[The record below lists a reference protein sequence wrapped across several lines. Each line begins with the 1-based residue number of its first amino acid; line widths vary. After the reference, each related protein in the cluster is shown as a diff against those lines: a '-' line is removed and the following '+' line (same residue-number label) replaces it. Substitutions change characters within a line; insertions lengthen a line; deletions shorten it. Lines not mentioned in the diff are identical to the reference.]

1 MDLSSSSSAQLDQ
14 IISLLTELNNLL
26 AQLNVSFLW
35 LLGVGS
41 ALVVSLV
48 LYNFIKR
55 FII

>member
-1 MDLSSSSSAQLDQ
+1 MDLSSISGQLDQ

-41 ALVVSLV
+41 ALVVLLV